1 MKIDSLNGSLPGQ
14 QCGGS
19 LITQRC
25 DLNFYVHLLLKLC
38 EKLSYFLLF
47 CLLCHNLYFMKQK
60 ITSSKF
66 FALFLCRFV
75 LSAAHCFCNDIVNY
89 CTKTNDDGDILEDDS
104 SDKIIDIIALIALNG
119 GIRNIEDLYHGETKE
134 NHLRFVTK
142 VISHHKFQKRQ
153 GSQLFPSGP
162 DIALL
167 KLDRPLK
174 K

>member
-25 DLNFYVHLLLKLC
+25 ALNSYFNHVHNFTNC

-104 SDKIIDIIALIALNG
+104 SDKIIDIIALIAQNG
-119 GIRNIEDLYHGETKE
+119 PVTIDELGPLKE

-142 VISHHKFQKRQ
+142 VMSHHKFQKRK